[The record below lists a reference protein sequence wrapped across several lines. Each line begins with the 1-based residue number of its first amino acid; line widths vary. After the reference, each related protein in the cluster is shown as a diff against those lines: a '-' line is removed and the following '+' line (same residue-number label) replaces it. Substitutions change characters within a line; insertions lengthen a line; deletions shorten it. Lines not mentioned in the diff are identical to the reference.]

1 MKTLHLDLGERG
13 YDINIGRG
21 LISHANEFFN
31 LERRV
36 LILTDTG
43 VPKEYAIQVKNLCRD
58 AEIFTISQG
67 EDHKTIETISM
78 ILSKMLE
85 IGMTRT
91 DCVVAVGGGIVG
103 DVAGF
108 AASIYMRGIDFYNIP
123 TTLLSQVDSSIGGKT
138 GVNLK
143 CVKNI
148 VGAFYQPKGVIIDPD
163 LLSTLPQRQISNG
176 IAEIIKMAVCCDG
189 ELFDF
194 MKNYHPGDAI
204 SEEIILGSLQIKK
217 QVVEADE
224 KEGGIRRVLNFGHTL
239 GHAIEAKESDKL
251 YHGECVAIGMTAVC
265 SKKVKAELIPLLR
278 QVGLPTKYSGN
289 LDDVLANIKH
299 DKKCAGDSIS
309 CVYVDE
315 IGKFRIEKTEV
326 EHFCSQVKLELEK

>member
-36 LILTDTG
+36 LILTDSG

-91 DCVVAVGGGIVG
+91 DCLVAVGGGIVG

-108 AASIYMRGIDFYNIP
+108 AASAYMRGIDF
-123 TTLLSQVDSSIGGKT
+123 
-138 GVNLK
+138 
-143 CVKNI
+143 
-148 VGAFYQPKGVIIDPD
+148 
-163 LLSTLPQRQISNG
+163 
-176 IAEIIKMAVCCDG
+176 
-189 ELFDF
+189 
-194 MKNYHPGDAI
+194 
-204 SEEIILGSLQIKK
+204 
-217 QVVEADE
+217 
-224 KEGGIRRVLNFGHTL
+224 
-239 GHAIEAKESDKL
+239 
-251 YHGECVAIGMTAVC
+251 
-265 SKKVKAELIPLLR
+265 
-278 QVGLPTKYSGN
+278 
-289 LDDVLANIKH
+289 
-299 DKKCAGDSIS
+299 
-309 CVYVDE
+309 
-315 IGKFRIEKTEV
+315 
-326 EHFCSQVKLELEK
+326 